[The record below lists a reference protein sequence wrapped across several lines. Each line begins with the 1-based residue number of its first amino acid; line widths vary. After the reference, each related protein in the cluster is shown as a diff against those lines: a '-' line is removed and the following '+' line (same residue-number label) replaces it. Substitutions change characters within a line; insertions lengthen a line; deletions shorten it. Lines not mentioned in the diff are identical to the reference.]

1 MPETSENRRKAV
13 LNFKVFAFG
22 SSRGYAVGEE
32 IFPGL
37 STVKSM
43 NCEIPFL
50 MSISCYYNEL
60 TNATY
65 LPAQRG
71 FQFCFY
77 YTENSLDTH
86 SESVG
91 EQ

>member
-1 MPETSENRRKAV
+1 MPETSENRRKSI

-22 SSRGYAVGEE
+22 SSYSCVVGEE

-37 STVKSM
+37 GTVRSM
-43 NCEIPFL
+43 DYEILFL
-50 MSISCYYNEL
+50 IISQFSNNEL
-60 TNATY
+60 NNATY
-65 LPAQRG
+65 SPTQRG
-71 FQFCFY
+71 IQFCFY

-86 SESVG
+86 SESAG

>member
-1 MPETSENRRKAV
+1 MPGTPENRRKAV
-13 LNFKVFAFG
+13 LNFKFFAFG
-22 SSRGYAVGEE
+22 SSCGSVVGEE

-37 STVKSM
+37 GTVKSM
-43 NCEIPFL
+43 NCEILFL
-50 MSISCYYNEL
+50 LSIFYYYCEL
-60 TNATY
+60 NNATY
-65 LPAQRG
+65 SPAQRG